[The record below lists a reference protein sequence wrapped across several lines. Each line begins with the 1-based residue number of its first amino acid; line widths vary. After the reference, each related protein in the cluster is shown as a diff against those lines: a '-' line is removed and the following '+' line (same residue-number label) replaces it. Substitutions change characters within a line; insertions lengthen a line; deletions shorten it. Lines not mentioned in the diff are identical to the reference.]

1 MKNTM
6 KKITTF
12 IYRGR
17 EFYILESE
25 PKMICGKPNKYWG
38 IESKYFDETGH
49 LTQEIN
55 GCAGHLSETVK
66 ECLTKVKDT
75 IEVDYIEET
84 TGCTKMEAIEKY
96 YMALMQ
102 EAK

>member
-12 IYRGR
+12 ICRGR

-38 IESKYFDETGH
+38 IETKYFDETGH

-66 ECLTKVKDT
+66 DCIQKVKDT
-75 IEVDYIEET
+75 IEVDYIVET
-84 TGCTKMEAIEKY
+84 TGCTPMEAIEKY